1 MVKEQYCRWT
11 LVVPEGSLS
20 DEAVRLSVEDLRQVA
35 ADLGLDMG
43 LTIDTEEPPGNA
55 IVLGGCSRNRVTNIL
70 AGKGLVRLLTI
81 NLKTSNMN
89 PSSSTVFGPVLL
101 RVKYLH

>member
-43 LTIDTEEPPGNA
+43 LTIDTR
-55 IVLGGCSRNRVTNIL
+55 SRQET
-70 AGKGLVRLLTI
+70 
-81 NLKTSNMN
+81 
-89 PSSSTVFGPVLL
+89 PSS
-101 RVKYLH
+101 